1 MDDKEIL
8 TGFKSGALGREQA
21 VALLTGAPAVPPV
34 SVVPAVPA
42 APVVPAATATGRA
55 VRGVPS
61 AAPEP
66 PPARVPATAPAGG
79 GEPESTGPYAVTA
92 LHGRFPQADD
102 LEAFWRTAL
111 DERDTASA
119 PPPGRPA
126 GTEPGYF
133 LDGVAEFDA
142 AFFGLAPDRAALLD
156 PQERVLLETVWQTL
170 EGGGYT
176 GARLDALTTED
187 GEPRDVGVYLAHG
200 PADHALLAA
209 EQGGAF
215 PAGCRG
221 GLAGRLSAF
230 LDLRGPS
237 HCVDSGSSSFLV
249 ALHHALGALRAGEC
263 AAALVGAVDLRLHPA
278 RQVAGGGE
286 GAGALLLRPLAA
298 ARAAGDT
305 VHAVVRSGAV
315 VHAGRAPEAR
325 VTERLDRGTAAAGA
339 DTARPT
345 LRETG
350 TTAAATTGDTGA
362 ATGFVA
368 LTRAVLQLRHG
379 TLLPVPGGPAAA
391 VWPRPCDAHGREL
404 PRRAAVTV
412 RDPAGTAA
420 QVIVEEAPRT
430 RPEPG
435 RTAPPP
441 GGPAGQGEEL
451 VLLSAPTPGHLAAA
465 ARRLAER
472 VGRADASP
480 DVPRDLTALAR
491 ELRLGRAVLPCRLA
505 VTVRSTAELAAALG
519 AFAAESAPAAVPGS
533 AAAPGSGSGAAGS
546 GGVRHA
552 DLRSGSGGSPLLG
565 DLPETDDYLAAL
577 WRGHRLDAL
586 ARLWLAGVDVTAAR
600 AAGTG
605 PVLPLPLTPLLR
617 RPLPAA
623 RPRTD
628 EQER

>member
-21 VALLTGAPAVPPV
+21 VALLTGAPAVPVVPAEPAAAA
-34 SVVPAVPA
+34 VPAVP
-42 APVVPAATATGRA
+42 V

-79 GEPESTGPYAVTA
+79 GGPESAGPYAVTA

-142 AFFGLAPDRAALLD
+142 AFFGLTPERAALLD
-156 PQERVLLETVWQTL
+156 PQERVLLETVWHTL

-209 EQGGAF
+209 EQGGEP

-221 GLAGRLSAF
+221 GLSGRLSAL

-305 VHAVVRSGAV
+305 VHAVVRAGAV
-315 VHAGRAPEAR
+315 VHAGRARAAD
-325 VTERLDRGTAAAGA
+325 VTERLDRRTAAAGV
-339 DTARPT
+339 DTTRLT

-412 RDPAGTAA
+412 RDTAGTAA

-435 RTAPPP
+435 RPAARPA
-441 GGPAGQGEEL
+441 GPAGQGEEL
-451 VLLSAPTPGHLAAA
+451 VLLSAPTPEHLAAT

-505 VTVRSTAELAAALG
+505 VTVRSTAELAAALTALT
-519 AFAAESAPAAVPGS
+519 AFAAEPGPAPGSGSAP
-533 AAAPGSGSGAAGS
+533 APGSGSGATGS

-552 DLRSGSGGSPLLG
+552 DLRSGTGGPPLLG
-565 DLPETDDYLAAL
+565 DLPETGDYLAAL

-586 ARLWLAGVDVTAAR
+586 ARLWLAGVDVTAGR